1 MTFTGPRYRKYL
13 ESFVTSFMAK
23 LTVCLLTY
31 NSERLLEECIE
42 PLIRVADEMVVVDS
56 GSSDNTLKILL
67 EHGIQAVH
75 RAYTTHSDQMN
86 YAISLA
92 HNDWVL
98 CMDSDEILDQATID
112 EVLRLKDRLKDETR
126 AYRISR
132 YWYALGQPVRAL
144 YPVSSPDFPVRL
156 FHRGRARF
164 NGAPVDDKVFGF
176 GETEVIPG
184 RVKHDTFFSL
194 HEVFAKLNTYTSR
207 LCQDKPIKSS
217 LPRALFNPFF
227 ALIKWYV
234 VKGGWK
240 DGRVGVVLAA
250 YAFLYTFLK
259 YLKAWYYGTPP
270 RVEKAR

>member
-1 MTFTGPRYRKYL
+1 M
-13 ESFVTSFMAK
+13 VK

-42 PLIRVADEMVVVDS
+42 PLIRIADEMVVVDS

-67 EHGIQAVH
+67 AHGIRVVH
-75 RAYTTHSDQMN
+75 HPYTTHSDQMN
-86 YAISLA
+86 HAITLA
-92 HNDWVL
+92 ANDWVL
-98 CMDSDEILDQATID
+98 CMDSDEILDQATVDAI
-112 EVLRLKDRLKDETR
+112 LRLKDNLKDKSR

-156 FHRGRARF
+156 FHRGQARF

-176 GETEVIPG
+176 GETEVIAG

-194 HEVFAKLNTYTSR
+194 HEVFAKLNIYTSR
-207 LCQDKPIKSS
+207 LCQHKQIKSS
-217 LPRALFNPFF
+217 LLRAFFNPFF

-234 VKGGWK
+234 MKGGWK
-240 DGRVGVVLAA
+240 DGRVGVVMAA

-259 YLKAWYYGTPP
+259 YFKAWYYGAQP
-270 RVEKAR
+270 RVDNAR